1 MKNRQNNSLKSTQI
15 DLKIFFTK
23 PISQRQKQY
32 EVVRAFT
39 MEGLSAKDIAEKYG
53 YTINTVYTLIKNA
66 KIGKLQLF
74 PEVEKGGPRKRRTDD
89 SICEKIIEYRKLNLS
104 TPDIEEKLL
113 TKEIEVSSRT
123 IERIVKEAGFVKLKR
138 RTNKELG
145 ITKENKLIPERSEN
159 LDLSILKPFIT
170 DCPVAGLFFFIPY
183 IVESGIPDIV
193 RKCQLPESSVIG
205 SLQACLSMLALKLIG
220 NERLSH
226 MEAYDHE
233 TGLGV
238 FAALNV
244 LPKSTYMKTYSCLT
258 SEEML
263 YTFQEKIMNQFYKS
277 YPSFYQSEFINLDFH
292 SIAHFGEE
300 SEMEK
305 IWCGAKGKTLK
316 GANTVFAQDSQS
328 NAILYSRADI
338 LRKEEAHEIKKFITY
353 WKKIKGGVKETL
365 VFDCKFTKY
374 KILDEIAQEG
384 IKFIT
389 LRKRYEKLIKDALN
403 IEKKQWNKIYLSIP
417 KRKFKNVSVYEQKVI
432 LKGCTLPFRQIIMKD
447 HGRELPTFILTNN
460 EDLSITQIVEVYARR
475 WRIENKLAE
484 LVAFFNL
491 NALSSDLMIRIHFD
505 ILWTMIADTL
515 YQRLAQDLRRFEK
528 KRAPTIFK
536 KFINMPGKVIY
547 DGNKFQIKIRKRA
560 FTPILK
566 GVEKLQNSFK
576 VPWLNNLPMEI
587 IWTP

>member
-1 MKNRQNNSLKSTQI
+1 VP
-15 DLKIFFTK
+15 IF
-23 PISQRQKQY
+23 
-32 EVVRAFT
+32 
-39 MEGLSAKDIAEKYG
+39 
-53 YTINTVYTLIKNA
+53 
-66 KIGKLQLF
+66 
-74 PEVEKGGPRKRRTDD
+74 
-89 SICEKIIEYRKLNLS
+89 
-104 TPDIEEKLL
+104 
-113 TKEIEVSSRT
+113 
-123 IERIVKEAGFVKLKR
+123 
-138 RTNKELG
+138 
-145 ITKENKLIPERSEN
+145 
-159 LDLSILKPFIT
+159 
-170 DCPVAGLFFFIPY
+170 
-183 IVESGIPDIV
+183 
-193 RKCQLPESSVIG
+193 
-205 SLQACLSMLALKLIG
+205 
-220 NERLSH
+220 
-226 MEAYDHE
+226 
-233 TGLGV
+233 
-238 FAALNV
+238 
-244 LPKSTYMKTYSCLT
+244 
-258 SEEML
+258 
-263 YTFQEKIMNQFYKS
+263 
-277 YPSFYQSEFINLDFH
+277 
-292 SIAHFGEE
+292 
-300 SEMEK
+300 
-305 IWCGAKGKTLK
+305 KTLK

-338 LRKEEAHEIKKFITY
+338 LRKEEAHEIKKFIAY
-353 WKKIKGGVKETL
+353 WKKIKGEINETL

-403 IEKKQWNKIYLSIP
+403 IEKKQWNKVHLSIP

-432 LKGCTLPFRQIIMKD
+432 LRGCNLPFRQIIMKD

-460 EDLSITQIVEVYARR
+460 DDLSISTIIEVYARR

-491 NALSSDLMIRIHFD
+491 NALSSPLMIRIHFD